1 MPNERQELESLVR
14 SHSVAQQVAIRAR
27 LVLLAADGHGNEAIA
42 RHLHLES
49 DTVRLWRA
57 RWDSTSGPAAQ
68 RLASAPKSGRPSRF
82 TPEQICQLV
91 ALACERPEASGR
103 PISHWSAREL
113 AAEARHRG
121 IVPTISR
128 AHLRRLLQRAR
139 SAAPPDPV
147 LAHSAPPGG

>member
-113 AAEARHRG
+113 AEEAQRRG
-121 IVPTISR
+121 IVSTISR
-128 AHLRRLLQRAR
+128 AHLRRLLQHAR
-139 SAAPPDPV
+139 CAAPPDPV
-147 LAHSAPPGG
+147 LAHAAQP